1 MAVVPPPLPPIAA
14 ADEPAPAPLW
24 RELVDGTA
32 GWGVRLLVTLAL
44 AAAMGGMV
52 PILAYFLAALNRDWR
67 YSYSGNSVYPRDE
80 LLVFLAVVAAGGFL
94 AASAWL
100 WSRTGRRRAVFMP
113 VVLTIAVA
121 FVTVVLAVVAD
132 DNLRGAS
139 ELVVG
144 GLIALGGASLILI
157 WVQAFRRRGP
167 RWRPLRDRGDGLPD
181 VRCPSCNYRMV
192 GLTESRC
199 PECGT
204 AYTLDELIARQGF
217 APVSP
222 KPPAPPDVAA
232 NVHAALES
240 A

>member
-1 MAVVPPPLPPIAA
+1 MTDVPPPLPPIAP
-14 ADEPAPAPLW
+14 ADQTAPPPPLW
-24 RELVDGTA
+24 RELVDGTT
-32 GWGVRLLVTLAL
+32 GWGVRLLVNFAL

-80 LLVFLAVVAAGGFL
+80 LLVFLATVAAGGFL

-144 GLIALGGASLILI
+144 GLIALGGASLIVI
-157 WVQAFRRRGP
+157 WLQTFRRRGP
-167 RWRPLRDRGDGLPD
+167 RWRPLRDRQDGLPD
-181 VRCPSCNYRMV
+181 VRCPYCNYRMV

-217 APVSP
+217 APGPS
-222 KPPAPPDVAA
+222 KPPAAPDGGS
-232 NVHAALES
+232 VHPALKS